1 MKRISQRQRMLGKTV
16 LYAPG
21 YDHAGI
27 ATQAVVEKR
36 IYKAT
41 GQTRHDLGREGL
53 LSKIMDWKEEC
64 VGETGIRRK
73 LIPASPRLHRYQQ
86 RITSQ
91 TQRLGTSCDWSR
103 LAFTMSPVS
112 LLPT

>member
-1 MKRISQRQRMLGKTV
+1 MLGKTV

-41 GQTRHDLGREGL
+41 GQTRHDLGRPGL

-64 VGETGIRRK
+64 V
-73 LIPASPRLHRYQQ
+73 A
-86 RITSQ
+86 
-91 TQRLGTSCDWSR
+91 
-103 LAFTMSPVS
+103 VS
-112 LLPT
+112 EYRH

>member
-1 MKRISQRQRMLGKTV
+1 MLGKTV
-16 LYAPG
+16 LYCPG

-36 IYKAT
+36 LYKAT

-53 LSKIMDWKEEC
+53 LSKIMDWKEEYVVDSLHEC
-64 VGETGIRRK
+64 K
-73 LIPASPRLHRYQQ
+73 SHPAFPSYRYQQ
-86 RITSQ
+86 RITAQ

-103 LAFTMSPVS
+103 VAFTMSPVCLTFS
-112 LLPT
+112 F